1 MKYVVYIILIALIS
15 TVGLF
20 LMDRSSH
27 KTTVKDYVIRV
38 NGKLITASELAQQ
51 LNQQPALLGGSTNY
65 VESLITRELLIQEA
79 KRQKIDQEE
88 PFRRALKNF
97 YEQSLIKILI
107 DRKMRSISYTPTQEE
122 IRAYRNLMGRKV
134 TFTLTKVG
142 NSEYDASAK
151 DVVGKNASNQVSDLF
166 DNLALPLRISLLFLK
181 PGEKT
186 GPLNILGGRYV
197 IELKQIGP
205 PTKVESKLTDEE
217 IATIITEFRREQMFK
232 KWLDELRKKAKVEI
246 HTKNIEIER
255 P

>member
-51 LNQQPALLGGSTNY
+51 LNQQPALLGDSTNY

-134 TFTLTKVG
+134 SFTLTKVD
-142 NSEYDASAK
+142 NSEINASAK
-151 DVVGKNASNQVSDLF
+151 DVVEKNASNQISDLF

-186 GPLNILGGRYV
+186 RPLNILGGRY
-197 IELKQIGP
+197 IIKLKQIGP
-205 PTKVESKLTDEE
+205 STKVDAKLTDEE

-232 KWLDELRKKAKVEI
+232 KWLDELRKKAKVEV